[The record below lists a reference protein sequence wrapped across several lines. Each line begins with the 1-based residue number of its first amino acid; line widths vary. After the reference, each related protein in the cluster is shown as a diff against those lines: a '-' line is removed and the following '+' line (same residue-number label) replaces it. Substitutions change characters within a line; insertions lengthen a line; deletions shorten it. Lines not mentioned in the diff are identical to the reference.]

1 MAKSEVISIAKKY
14 ADKIVSEVHPDKIL
28 LFGSYAKGNDREY
41 SDIDIA
47 IVVSEIQG
55 DILDILAKLYK
66 IRRSID
72 IRIEPH
78 VFEYNND
85 ESGMLAEV
93 LSTGE
98 VIYQS

>member
-98 VIYQS
+98 IIYQS